1 MPHLR
6 IASLT
11 NLFGAVVIGCIA
23 LIGTVGGMALTE
35 LKVGGPLYSRIVLGK
50 DLVADILPPPEYII
64 ESYLEA
70 TLALNDPASV
80 DARRQRLAQLKS
92 EYDDRH
98 TFWIGSPLPPALRD
112 TLVETAHAPVL
123 RFYRE
128 LEAKFLPALAAGDM
142 DSARTSYAILSEAYA
157 AHRTVIDQIVTGANA
172 MNTATEAEAASTDT
186 RFAILHWAAAL
197 AALSLVAAGII
208 AILLGMVRPVVA
220 MTAVMKRLAG
230 GDNEIAV
237 PSGSRKDE
245 IGEMAAAV
253 TVFKENAVAAE
264 AQRRQQEEDRAH
276 AEADKRAALSNMAE
290 TVERETRAAVAQ
302 VSGHTGH
309 MTENAAAM
317 TRSTLSVS
325 DSSQS
330 VAVAAAQA
338 LANAQTVAAASEELS
353 ASIGEIAHQIEGA
366 RTATGQAVDA
376 SARAQGTISRLS
388 QAVGHIGAVAE
399 LINNIASQTNLLAL
413 NATIEAARAGD
424 AGKGFAVVANEV
436 KSLANQTA
444 KATEDITAQIAEIQS
459 TTSLAVQAVQEIT
472 SAIQGVEAISATVAS
487 AIAQQG
493 AATDEI
499 ARNVA
504 QTSDAAR
511 EVAERI
517 EVVSNEAAA
526 TGEQA
531 KEVST
536 TSAQVTAS
544 VTNLGQTLIRIVRT
558 ATTDVDRRHSP
569 RFDLERR
576 ATLRLNGLSTETVTV
591 NLAEG
596 GAELRGLLPDGTIGA
611 SVELSLDGLSRPVPA
626 TICDIADGNTHLR
639 FASNDAALLRPLL
652 QSA

>member
-1 MPHLR
+1 MPRLR

-35 LKVGGPLYSRIVLGK
+35 LKVGGPLYERIVLGK

-64 ESYLEA
+64 ESYLE
-70 TLALNDPASV
+70 TSLALIDPASV
-80 DARRQRLAQLKS
+80 DSRRKRLVQLKT

-98 TFWIGSPLPPALRD
+98 KFWIGSTLPNALRD
-112 TLVETAHAPVL
+112 KLVETSHAQVL
-123 RFYRE
+123 RFFN
-128 LEAKFLPALAAGDM
+128 EAEGKFLPALTAGDM
-142 DSARTSYAILSEAYA
+142 DAARASYATLTAAYG
-157 AHRTVIDQIVTGANA
+157 AHRAVIDEIVTGANA
-172 MNTATEAEAASTDT
+172 MNTATEIEAASTDT
-186 RFAILHWAAAL
+186 RYAIMHWAAAG
-197 AALSLVAAGII
+197 AALALVVAGIV

-230 GDNEIAV
+230 GDNDVVV
-237 PSGSRKDE
+237 PSHGRQDE

-253 TVFKENAVAAE
+253 AVFKENALAAE
-264 AQRRQQEEDRAH
+264 ALRRQQEMDRTQ
-276 AEADKRAALSNMAE
+276 AEADKRAALANMAE
-290 TVERETRAAVAQ
+290 TVERETRAAVAE
-302 VSGHTGH
+302 VASHTEH
-309 MTENAAAM
+309 MADNAAAM
-317 TRSTLSVS
+317 TQSTLSVS

-330 VAVAAAQA
+330 VAAAAAQA

-353 ASIGEIAHQIEGA
+353 ASIGEIAHQIESA

-376 SARAQGTISRLS
+376 SSRAQGTISRLS
-388 QAVGHIGAVAE
+388 QAVGHIGAVAG
-399 LINNIASQTNLLAL
+399 LINEIASQTNLLAL

-436 KSLANQTA
+436 KNLANQTA
-444 KATEDITAQIAEIQS
+444 KATGDITAQISEIQA
-459 TTSLAVQAVQEIT
+459 TTSLAVEAVQEIT
-472 SAIQGVEAISATVAS
+472 VAIQGVEAISATVAS

-511 EVAERI
+511 EVAQRI
-517 EVVSNEAAA
+517 EVVSNEAAS

-531 KEVST
+531 KDVSAT
-536 TSAQVTAS
+536 LAEVTAS
-544 VTNLGQTLIRIVRT
+544 VTSLGQILIRVVRT
-558 ATTDVDRRHSP
+558 ATADVDRRNAP

-576 ATLRLNGLSTETVTV
+576 ATVRLNGQTVDAVTV

-596 GAELRGLLPDGTIGA
+596 GAELRGLLPGGDIGTR
-611 SVELSLDGLSRPVPA
+611 VEVTLDGLTNPLSA
-626 TICDIADGNTHLR
+626 TICALADGDTHLR
-639 FASNDAALLRPLL
+639 FTIEDAAVLRPLL
-652 QSA
+652 ESA